1 MPVTPRPASK
11 YLAVARRLSDR
22 LLAAIR
28 PIRVL
33 EAVRWGDAVERTFHA
48 NRARELPQITSDDYR
63 PLAFDAAEKRRELA
77 ELEADVRN
85 RLGRG
90 DPLGRML
97 ARRCRQAGDAVHL
110 LTLRGKSAF
119 ARLSCELY
127 GEPTPETDDC
137 VESVFGELTSTAEP
151 AIEDGKFDS
160 ASASEI
166 LAARLRGSLGPAGRF
181 RVIVTDDITA
191 HAAARGRTIRL
202 RHDAEFSL
210 ADIASLEAHEG
221 WVHIGTTLNARR
233 QPAGRFL
240 SAGLPSTTATQEGL
254 AVLCE
259 LLSGV
264 CHADRIRRLLRRY
277 QAVRL
282 AEKGADFLDVFHFF
296 LEEVANPRDAYQ
308 QAKRVFRG
316 SLPGTG
322 PFAKDR
328 TYALGL
334 VSFLSAAHSALRNRR
349 LDRLRLIFSG
359 KVALA
364 DLPLIEALGEA
375 GLLRK
380 PTFLPPP
387 FQDLAALAT
396 EIHHL
401 PHPPHRLPPPH
412 DREKSLRTPGN
423 RRPGPLT

>member
-1 MPVTPRPASK
+1 MPVTPRPASN

-22 LLAAIR
+22 LLAAVR

-33 EAVRWGDAVERTFHA
+33 EAIRWDDAVEREFHA
-48 NRARELPQITSDDYR
+48 NRGRELPQVTADAYR
-63 PLAFDAAEKRRELA
+63 PLEFDPADKRRELA
-77 ELEADVRN
+77 EIEADIRS

-90 DPLGRML
+90 DPLGRLL

-110 LTLRGKSAF
+110 LTLRGKAAF
-119 ARLSCELY
+119 SRLSCDLY
-127 GEPTPETDDC
+127 GEPTPAVDEC
-137 VESVFGELTSTAEP
+137 VESVFGELAGMYEP
-151 AIEDGKFDS
+151 SVDDGKLDA

-166 LAARLRGSLGPAGRF
+166 LAARLRTSLGPTGRF
-181 RVIVTDDITA
+181 RVRVVDDIAA

-202 RHDAEFSL
+202 RHDAEFTL

-221 WVHIGTTLNARR
+221 WVHLGTAHNARR

-240 SAGLPSTTATQEGL
+240 SAGLPAATATQEGL

-259 LLSGV
+259 LLASV
-264 CHADRIRRLLRRY
+264 CHADRVGRLLSRY
-277 QAVRL
+277 RAVRR
-282 AEKGADFLDVFHFF
+282 AEDGADFLDVYRFF
-296 LEEVANPRDAYQ
+296 LADAANERDAYRQ
-308 QAKRVFRG
+308 TVRIFRG
-316 SLPGTG
+316 SLPTAG

-334 VSFLSAAHSALRNRR
+334 VTLLSAAQAAMRNGR
-349 LDRLRLIFSG
+349 LGRLRLLFAG

-364 DLPLIEALGEA
+364 DLPLLEALSEA
-375 GLLRK
+375 RLLR
-380 PTFLPPP
+380 PPAFVPPP
-387 FQDLAALAT
+387 FLNLNTLAADL
-396 EIHHL
+396 HSM

-412 DREKSLRTPGN
+412 VHENARRTPGN